1 MPAGTVSQLRCRM
14 RRVWGPT
21 LHGNHLRR
29 LGVTVDGLAIF
40 TQATNDK
47 WSDPGAR
54 TASSAAQRDS
64 RQVVR
69 GDRWSCSGALC

>member
-1 MPAGTVSQLRCRM
+1 M

-47 WSDPGAR
+47 WSVAIWAR
-54 TASSAAQRDS
+54 VLRLRRHSAIRAK
-64 RQVVR
+64 
-69 GDRWSCSGALC
+69 